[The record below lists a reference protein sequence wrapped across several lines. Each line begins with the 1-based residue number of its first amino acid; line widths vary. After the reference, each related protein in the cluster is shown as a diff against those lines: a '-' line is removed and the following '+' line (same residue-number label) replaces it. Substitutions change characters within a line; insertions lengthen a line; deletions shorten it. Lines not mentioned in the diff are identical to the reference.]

1 MRLGTGERLVGAGT
15 FDLEQHPDTEL
26 VLVTAMGF
34 ARRIRADAIRLSP
47 KGSIGTQAIKFHSKT
62 DRLRAMAIVH
72 APKELAEPITLVIQ
86 QERYLR
92 TVAIALRDIPHDPL
106 HGRYVLAG
114 KEELNSGETVVK
126 LILPL

>member
-1 MRLGTGERLVGAGT
+1 
-15 FDLEQHPDTEL
+15 
-26 VLVTAMGF
+26 
-34 ARRIRADAIRLSP
+34 
-47 KGSIGTQAIKFHSKT
+47 
-62 DRLRAMAIVH
+62 
-72 APKELAEPITLVIQ
+72 LVIQ